1 MKDLQHKAEELAHI
15 AKKMT
20 DSDNDDRVS
29 ALESIQCEARLIR
42 LERVA
47 KELMIEQSTL
57 IQRLEDI
64 LDEQHNKIKIPH
76 RCPIC
81 NGKTC
86 DEQGDLCDPC
96 DGRGIVW
103 G

>member
-1 MKDLQHKAEELAHI
+1 MKDLQHKIDELAHEL
-15 AKKMT
+15 
-20 DSDNDDRVS
+20 DDNKIKSFEIRLILLKDRVD
-29 ALESIQCEARLIR
+29 ALY
-42 LERVA
+42 LEQA
-47 KELMIEQSTL
+47 SLKQT
-57 IQRLEDI
+57 LEDI

-81 NGKTC
+81 NGSTFAL
-86 DEQGDLCDPC
+86 DEGFCIPC